1 MPWWKNAYEGWRRLP
16 GYISAVALL
25 GALFLNSPAY
35 AQPPSVLSTGV
46 WHKVGIVRS
55 GVYRIDA
62 AWLRK
67 AGINPAAVDPRNL
80 QLYGNGG
87 SMLPRRNATPRP
99 GDLIQNAIWVRGE
112 EDGRF
117 DDSDALYFYA
127 EGPHV
132 VDFDSTRTSYVHHIN
147 AYSDSSYYYLTVGTV
162 PGLRVSPV
170 ASLSGTGPILDQ
182 FDDYWFHEQESVNLL
197 QSGREW
203 WGEYLGLTAQLR
215 LSVELLGVVP
225 GSPAVLHGA
234 GIASAQVATRLRWR
248 VNGQEVGEQTQGI
261 VSTYRYDLKAQ
272 RSEKSY
278 PFSVSS
284 TPPATFAI
292 QVDFDKNGQS
302 SAQAYLDYAA
312 LQVKRQLR
320 AYATQQI
327 YRFAPS
333 DRAAVTYLLKDVPAD
348 WQWWNI
354 ANPQRPQRTL
364 PERTP
369 DGTARFGAS
378 DGRTAR
384 SYVGFTPAQAF
395 ETPTGQKVVNQ
406 NLHGLA
412 VPELVIV
419 TPSAWRSEAERLAQ
433 FRQTHDGLNTVVV
446 TTDQIYNE
454 FSSGKPDPTALR
466 DFLKMLYQQN
476 PEQLKYLLL
485 FGDATYDYKNR
496 SGSQSVAQQQSWV
509 PVYESRESL
518 HPVFTYSSDDYFGF
532 LDAQEGEWV
541 ETPAGD
547 HLLDIGIGRL
557 PVKTMQEAR
566 TVVDKLIHYGASP
579 RTLGQW
585 RNRIDFVADDGDG
598 NIHQQHADLL
608 AGQAGGHFL
617 TQRLFVDAF
626 PRTTSPEGTKAP
638 ALNQAIRQRVN
649 EGALILNYTGHGGAS
664 GWAEEQILTLSDMQ
678 SVRGYDNLPLLLT
691 ATCEFGRYDD
701 PALVSGAE
709 LMVLSPRGAA
719 IGALTTTR
727 PVFSSTNFFLNK
739 AFYEALSASDRSV
752 RLGDLMKATKN
763 NSLSG
768 SLNRNFALL
777 GDPSMRLARAASEV
791 AWEATPD
798 TLSALRK
805 VTLRG
810 VIRPDSLSDP
820 DATFNGTATIT
831 VYDKPV
837 AFRTS
842 GTGGSV
848 AEYREL
854 RNKLFEGK
862 VAVQNG
868 RFAASFVVP
877 RNIDYRLGE
886 GRVSVYAIRSDSLA
900 DASGQL
906 GVWVG
911 GASQILPDTK
921 PPVVSAYLNDSTF
934 RDGQAVPPSSV
945 LVIKAFDES
954 GINVSSLGLG
964 QELTATLN
972 DTLTYVLND
981 YFQNLTDTYQRGEVR
996 FPLENLPPGTY
1007 TLQIKIW
1014 DNHTNSSSL
1023 TLRFIVESENSIKL
1037 SETTLFPNPF
1047 RDQLS
1052 FKIAHSRPQEDVELS
1067 LLITNLSGQILH
1079 TFKSVYY
1086 NSEPVIAEALDF
1098 GAADGLL
1105 SSGFTV
1111 YLYRMEIRSMK
1122 DQSTDRQTGK
1132 LLRIP

>member
-25 GALFLNSPAY
+25 GALFLNSPCY
-35 AQPPSVLSTGV
+35 AQAPSVLSSGV
-46 WHKVGIVRS
+46 WYKVAIAQS
-55 GVYRIDA
+55 GVHRIDA

-67 AGINPAAVDPRNL
+67 TGINPAQVNPKNL
-80 QLYGNGG
+80 RLYGNGG
-87 SMLPRRNATPRP
+87 SMLPQSNATPRP
-99 GDLIQNAIWVRGE
+99 NDLVQNAIWIKGE
-112 EDGRF
+112 EDEKF

-127 EGPHV
+127 EGPHIV
-132 VDFDSTRTSYVHHIN
+132 QFDSIPKAYTHQIN
-147 AYSDSSYYYLTVGTV
+147 AYSDSSYYYLTLGTS
-162 PGLRVSPV
+162 PGLRVPSV
-170 ASLSGTGPILDQ
+170 ASLSGTGPTVDQ

-203 WGEYLGLTAQLR
+203 WGEYLGLTGQLR
-215 LSVELLGVVP
+215 LSVELPGIVP
-225 GSPAVLHGA
+225 GSPALLHGA

-248 VNGQEVGEQTQGI
+248 VNGQELGEQTQGI

-278 PFSVSS
+278 AFMVSN
-284 TPPATFAI
+284 TPPTTFAI

-320 AYATQQI
+320 AYATQQV

-333 DRAAVTYLLKDVPAD
+333 ETPAVTYLLKDIPAD
-348 WQWWNI
+348 WQWWNVTD
-354 ANPQRPQRTL
+354 PLRPQQTL
-364 PERTP
+364 PERIP

-384 SYVGFTPAQAF
+384 TYVGFTPAQAL
-395 ETPTGQKVVNQ
+395 EPPAGQKISNQ

-412 VPELVIV
+412 APKLVIV
-419 TPSAWRSEAERLAQ
+419 TPTAWRSEAERLSL
-433 FRQTHDGLNTVVV
+433 FRQTHDGLDAVVV
-446 TTDQIYNE
+446 TTDQVFNE

-466 DFLKMLYQQN
+466 DFLKMLYRQN
-476 PEQLKYLLL
+476 PGQLKYLLL

-557 PVKTMQEAR
+557 PVKTIQEAR
-566 TVVDKLIHYGASP
+566 VVVDKLIHYDASP
-579 RTLGQW
+579 QTLGRW

-608 AGQAGGHFL
+608 AGQANGHFL

-664 GWAEEQILTLSDMQ
+664 GWAEEQILTLSDIQ
-678 SVRGYDNLPLLLT
+678 AVRGYDNLPLLLT

-739 AFYEALSASDRSV
+739 AFYEALSTSARST
-752 RLGDLMKATKN
+752 RLGELMKATKN

-791 AWEATPD
+791 AWQTTPD

-810 VIRPDSLSDP
+810 MIRPDSLSGP
-820 DATFNGTATIT
+820 DVAFNGTATIT
-831 VYDKPV
+831 VYDKPA

-842 GTGGSV
+842 GAGGSV

-868 RFAASFVVP
+868 RFATSFVVP

-906 GVWVG
+906 SVWVG
-911 GASQILPDTK
+911 GASQVVPDTR
-921 PPVVSAYLNDSTF
+921 PPVLSAYLNDSTF
-934 RDGQAVPPSSV
+934 RDGQTIPPTSV
-945 LVIKAFDES
+945 LVVKAFDES

-972 DTLTYVLND
+972 DTVTYILNN

-996 FPLENLPPGTY
+996 FPLENLTPGAY
-1007 TLQIKIW
+1007 TLRIKIW
-1014 DNHTNSSSL
+1014 
-1023 TLRFIVESENSIKL
+1023 
-1037 SETTLFPNPF
+1037 
-1047 RDQLS
+1047 
-1052 FKIAHSRPQEDVELS
+1052 
-1067 LLITNLSGQILH
+1067 
-1079 TFKSVYY
+1079 
-1086 NSEPVIAEALDF
+1086 
-1098 GAADGLL
+1098 
-1105 SSGFTV
+1105 
-1111 YLYRMEIRSMK
+1111 
-1122 DQSTDRQTGK
+1122 
-1132 LLRIP
+1132 